1 MAIFVQVIRYLFAI
15 LFSIIGLINSFW
27 GNDPFYGVF
36 VILLSL
42 PFYPVFSEKF
52 VKQLRTWHL
61 IILGGFILWTAL
73 GVAELFDKI
82 ALMIQSFS

>member
-1 MAIFVQVIRYLFAI
+1 MAIFVQVIRYLLAI
-15 LFSIIGLINSFW
+15 LFSLIGLINLFW

-42 PFYPVFSEKF
+42 PFYPVFSERF
-52 VKQLRTWHL
+52 VKQIRTWHL
-61 IILGGFILWTAL
+61 FILAGFILWTAL

>member
-15 LFSIIGLINSFW
+15 GFSLIGLINSFW

-42 PFYPVFSEKF
+42 PFYPVFSERF
-52 VKQLRTWHL
+52 VKQIRTWHL

-82 ALMIQSFS
+82 VLMIQSFS

>member
-1 MAIFVQVIRYLFAI
+1 MAIFVQVIRYLLAI
-15 LFSIIGLINSFW
+15 LFSLIGLINSLW

-42 PFYPVFSEKF
+42 PFYPVFSERF
-52 VKQLRTWHL
+52 VKPIRTWHL

-82 ALMIQSFS
+82 ALMIRSFS

>member
-1 MAIFVQVIRYLFAI
+1 MAIFVQIIRYLFAI

-27 GNDPFYGVF
+27 GNDPYYGVF

-42 PFYPVFSEKF
+42 PFYPVFSEMF
-52 VKQLRTWHL
+52 LKQIRTWHL

-73 GVAELFDKI
+73 GVAELFNKI

>member
-1 MAIFVQVIRYLFAI
+1 MAIFVQVIRYFLAI
-15 LFSIIGLINSFW
+15 LFSLIGLINSLW

-42 PFYPVFSEKF
+42 PFYPVFSERF
-52 VKQLRTWHL
+52 VKPIRTWHL

-82 ALMIQSFS
+82 ALMIRSFS

>member
-1 MAIFVQVIRYLFAI
+1 MAIFIQVIRYLFAT
-15 LFSIIGLINSFW
+15 LFSTIGLINSFW

-36 VILLSL
+36 VIVLSL
-42 PFYPVFSEKF
+42 PFYPVFSERFLQKI
-52 VKQLRTWHL
+52 RTWHL

-73 GVAELFDKI
+73 GVAELLDKI

>member
-27 GNDPFYGVF
+27 GNDPYYGVF

-42 PFYPVFSEKF
+42 PFYPVFSERF
-52 VKQLRTWHL
+52 IRQIRTWHL

-73 GVAELFDKI
+73 GVAELFNKI

>member
-61 IILGGFILWTAL
+61 IIFGGFILWTAL

-82 ALMIQSFS
+82 ALMIQSF

>member
-15 LFSIIGLINSFW
+15 LFSLIGLINSFW

-42 PFYPVFSEKF
+42 PFYPVFSERF
-52 VKQLRTWHL
+52 LKQIRTWNL

-73 GVAELFDKI
+73 GVAELFNKI

>member
-27 GNDPFYGVF
+27 GNDPYYGVF

-52 VKQLRTWHL
+52 IKQIRTWHL

-73 GVAELFDKI
+73 GVAELFNKI

>member
-27 GNDPFYGVF
+27 GNDPYYGVF

-42 PFYPVFSEKF
+42 PFYPVFSERF
-52 VKQLRTWHL
+52 IKQIRTWHL

-73 GVAELFDKI
+73 GVAELFNKI

>member
-15 LFSIIGLINSFW
+15 LFSIIGFINSFW
-27 GNDPFYGVF
+27 GNDPYYGVF

-42 PFYPVFSEKF
+42 PFYPVFSKRF
-52 VKQLRTWHL
+52 IRQIRTWHL

-73 GVAELFDKI
+73 GVAELFNKI

>member
-42 PFYPVFSEKF
+42 PFYPVFSERF
-52 VKQLRTWHL
+52 VKQIRKWHL
-61 IILGGFILWTAL
+61 FILGGFILWTAL

-82 ALMIQSFS
+82 ALMIQSF

>member
-15 LFSIIGLINSFW
+15 GFSLIGLINSFW

-42 PFYPVFSEKF
+42 PFYPVFSERF
-52 VKQLRTWHL
+52 IRQIRTWHL

-73 GVAELFDKI
+73 GVAELFNKI

>member
-1 MAIFVQVIRYLFAI
+1 MAIFVQIIRYLFAI

-27 GNDPFYGVF
+27 GNDPYYGVF

-42 PFYPVFSEKF
+42 PFYPVFSERF
-52 VKQLRTWHL
+52 LKQIRTWNL

-73 GVAELFDKI
+73 GVAELFNKI

>member
-15 LFSIIGLINSFW
+15 LFSLIGLINSFW

-42 PFYPVFSEKF
+42 PFYPIFSEKF
-52 VKQLRTWHL
+52 VKQIRTWHL
-61 IILGGFILWTAL
+61 FILGGIILWTAL

>member
-15 LFSIIGLINSFW
+15 LFSVIGLINTFW

-42 PFYPVFSEKF
+42 TFYPVFSERF
-52 VKQLRTWHL
+52 VKQIRTWHL
-61 IILGGFILWTAL
+61 IILGGFILWTTL

-82 ALMIQSFS
+82 ALMIQSF

>member
-42 PFYPVFSEKF
+42 PFYPVFSERF
-52 VKQLRTWHL
+52 VKQIRKWHL
-61 IILGGFILWTAL
+61 FILGGFILWTAL

>member
-1 MAIFVQVIRYLFAI
+1 MAIFVQVIRYLLAI
-15 LFSIIGLINSFW
+15 LFSLIGLINSLW

-42 PFYPVFSEKF
+42 PFYPVFSERF
-52 VKQLRTWHL
+52 VKLIRTWHL

-82 ALMIQSFS
+82 ALMIRSFS

>member
-15 LFSIIGLINSFW
+15 LFSVIGLINTIW

-42 PFYPVFSEKF
+42 PFYPVFSERF
-52 VKQLRTWHL
+52 VKQIRTWHL
-61 IILGGFILWTAL
+61 IILGGLILWTAL

>member
-1 MAIFVQVIRYLFAI
+1 MAIFGQIIRYLFAI

-27 GNDPFYGVF
+27 GNDPYYGVF

-42 PFYPVFSEKF
+42 PFYLVFSERF
-52 VKQLRTWHL
+52 LKQIRTWHL

-73 GVAELFDKI
+73 GVAELFNKI

>member
-15 LFSIIGLINSFW
+15 LFSLIGLINSFW

-42 PFYPVFSEKF
+42 PFYPVFSERF
-52 VKQLRTWHL
+52 VKQIRAWHL
-61 IILGGFILWTAL
+61 FILGGFILWTAL

>member
-1 MAIFVQVIRYLFAI
+1 MAIFVQIIRYLFAI

-27 GNDPFYGVF
+27 GNDPYYGVF

-42 PFYPVFSEKF
+42 PFYPVFSERF
-52 VKQLRTWHL
+52 IKQIRTWHL

-73 GVAELFDKI
+73 GVAELFNKI

>member
-1 MAIFVQVIRYLFAI
+1 MAIFVQVIRYLLAI
-15 LFSIIGLINSFW
+15 LFSLIGLINSLW

-42 PFYPVFSEKF
+42 PFYPVFSERF
-52 VKQLRTWHL
+52 VKPIRTWHH

-82 ALMIQSFS
+82 ALMIRSFS

>member
-1 MAIFVQVIRYLFAI
+1 MAIFVQIIRYLFAI

-27 GNDPFYGVF
+27 GNDPYYGVF

-42 PFYPVFSEKF
+42 PFYLVFSERF
-52 VKQLRTWHL
+52 LKQIRTWNL

-73 GVAELFDKI
+73 GVAELFNKI

>member
-1 MAIFVQVIRYLFAI
+1 MAIFVQVIHYLLAI
-15 LFSIIGLINSFW
+15 LFSLIGLINSLW

-42 PFYPVFSEKF
+42 PFYPVFSERF
-52 VKQLRTWHL
+52 VKPIRTWHL

-82 ALMIQSFS
+82 ALMIRSFS

>member
-15 LFSIIGLINSFW
+15 LFSLLGLINSFW

-42 PFYPVFSEKF
+42 PFYPVFSERF
-52 VKQLRTWHL
+52 VKQIRKWHL
-61 IILGGFILWTAL
+61 FILGGFILWTAL

-82 ALMIQSFS
+82 ALMIQSF

>member
-52 VKQLRTWHL
+52 VKQIRIWHL
-61 IILGGFILWTAL
+61 FILGGFILWTAL

-82 ALMIQSFS
+82 ALMIQSF

>member
-15 LFSIIGLINSFW
+15 LFSIIGFINSFW
-27 GNDPFYGVF
+27 GNDPYYGVF

-42 PFYPVFSEKF
+42 PFYPVFSERF
-52 VKQLRTWHL
+52 IRQIRTWHL

-73 GVAELFDKI
+73 GVAELFNKI

>member
-42 PFYPVFSEKF
+42 PFYPVFSERF
-52 VKQLRTWHL
+52 VKQIRTWHL
-61 IILGGFILWTAL
+61 FILAGFILLTAL

>member
-15 LFSIIGLINSFW
+15 LFSLIGLINTFW

-42 PFYPVFSEKF
+42 PFYPVFSERF
-52 VKQLRTWHL
+52 IKQIRTWHL

-73 GVAELFDKI
+73 GVAELFNKI

>member
-42 PFYPVFSEKF
+42 PFYPVFSERF
-52 VKQLRTWHL
+52 IKQIRAWHL

-73 GVAELFDKI
+73 GVAELFNKI

>member
-1 MAIFVQVIRYLFAI
+1 MAIFVQVIRYLLAI
-15 LFSIIGLINSFW
+15 LFSLIGLINSLW

-42 PFYPVFSEKF
+42 PFYPVFSERF
-52 VKQLRTWHL
+52 VKPIRTWHL

-73 GVAELFDKI
+73 GVAELFNKI
-82 ALMIQSFS
+82 ALMIRSFS

>member
-15 LFSIIGLINSFW
+15 LFSLLGLINSFW

-42 PFYPVFSEKF
+42 PFYPVFSERF
-52 VKQLRTWHL
+52 VKQIRTWHL
-61 IILGGFILWTAL
+61 FILAGFILLTAL

>member
-1 MAIFVQVIRYLFAI
+1 MAIFVQVIRYLLAI
-15 LFSIIGLINSFW
+15 LFSLIGLINSLW

-42 PFYPVFSEKF
+42 PFYPVFSERF
-52 VKQLRTWHL
+52 LKQIRTWHL

-73 GVAELFDKI
+73 GVAELFNKI

>member
-15 LFSIIGLINSFW
+15 LFSIIGLINLFW

-82 ALMIQSFS
+82 ALMIQNF